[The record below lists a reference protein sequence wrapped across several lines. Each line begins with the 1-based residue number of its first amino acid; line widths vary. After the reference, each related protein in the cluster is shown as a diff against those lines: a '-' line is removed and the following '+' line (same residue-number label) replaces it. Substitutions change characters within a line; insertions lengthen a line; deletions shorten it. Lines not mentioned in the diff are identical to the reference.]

1 MMQVTQ
7 AEGCYGDH
15 TDYIGRVTGWCLYVL
30 CRCSSRM
37 VLIRVMYVEW
47 QDVAYMCY
55 VGRVAGWCI
64 YVLCRQS
71 GRMVLICVT

>member
-15 TDYIGRVTGWCLYVL
+15 TDYVGRVAGWCLYVL
-30 CRCSSRM
+30 CRH
-37 VLIRVMYVEW
+37 
-47 QDVAYMCY
+47 
-55 VGRVAGWCI
+55 
-64 YVLCRQS
+64 S